1 MRPIV
6 NIALAT
12 VLIILPATGLM
23 AQPETDVTDAI
34 KAQIKSNR
42 QALVAENLMLSE
54 SESEVFWPVYRDFHA
69 QRDALLDRRIELL
82 QEFRDNFD
90 GLTDAQ
96 ATRMLDDY
104 FVLQED
110 FLSLRKDYL
119 QKFRGVLPDKKTLR
133 YYQIE
138 SKMDTIIEYEL
149 SQVVPLA
156 E

>member
-12 VLIILPATGLM
+12 VLTILPATGLM

>member
-12 VLIILPATGLM
+12 VLIILPATVLLG
-23 AQPETDVTDAI
+23 QPETDVTDAI

-42 QALVAENLMLSE
+42 QALVAENLVLSE

-69 QRDALLDRRIELL
+69 ERDALLERRIKLL

-104 FVLQED
+104 FVVQED

-119 QKFRGVLPDKKTLR
+119 QKFRSVLPDKKTLR